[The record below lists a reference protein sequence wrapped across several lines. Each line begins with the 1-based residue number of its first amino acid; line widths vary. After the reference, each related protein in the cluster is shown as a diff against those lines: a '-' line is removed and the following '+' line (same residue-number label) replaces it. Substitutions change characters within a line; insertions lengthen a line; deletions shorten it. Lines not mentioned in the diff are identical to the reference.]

1 MKAPTPRAA
10 LVGAAGGA
18 AWFLVVF
25 LAAAGVAPFA
35 PLTSGPAAFVTS
47 LALLAAVG
55 PLLYYAGAL
64 AFPLPRR
71 PAPGPDSDGQAREPA
86 PTVAGWVGVGIVAVG
101 GVALDVIFSRVAAI
115 GDEGALPAGL
125 ASLGVLLAAVLVGVI
140 IARFAILDVDLL
152 LLVFVLYILIDAYS
166 VFLGPTQAIIARGGA
181 ALNLL
186 TVRFPLLTTSRIV
199 PAIGATDFL
208 VWAAG
213 LQAAYRFRFPYR
225 ASFAALALG
234 LAASA
239 LISAVSSRPVPALPL
254 MMIFYLILNRRAF
267 RWRQPGLW
275 SLAAALLALVVGV
288 GVLTRWWLLR

>member
-10 LVGAAGGA
+10 ALGTAAGA
-18 AWFLVVF
+18 AWFLVAF
-25 LAAAGVAPFA
+25 LAAAWLA
-35 PLTSGPAAFVTS
+35 PLTPLRMGMAALATS
-47 LALLAAVG
+47 LWLLAAVG
-55 PLLYYAGAL
+55 PLLYFAGAL
-64 AFPLPRR
+64 ALPSYTDW
-71 PAPGPDSDGQAREPA
+71 A
-86 PTVAGWVGVGIVAVG
+86 GVGIVAAA
-101 GVALDVIFSRVAAI
+101 GVALDVVFSRVAAS
-115 GDEGALPAGL
+115 GDGAALAPAL
-125 ASLGVLLAAVLVGVI
+125 ASLGLLLAAALVGVI

-152 LLVFVLYILIDAYS
+152 LLVFVLYIIIDAYS

-186 TVRFPLLTTSRIV
+186 TVRFPLLTTTRIV
-199 PAIGATDFL
+199 PSIGATDFL

-213 LQAAYRFRFPYR
+213 LQAAYRFRFPYT

-239 LISAVSSRPVPALPL
+239 LISAVTSRPVPALPL
-254 MMIFYLILNRRAF
+254 MMVFYLILNRRAF

-275 SLAAALLALVVGV
+275 ALAAGLLALVVGV